1 MNDKEIE
8 TLMREALAIRNV
20 RSLIRWANIELDFL
34 ELDIKN
40 MKEDIAHIRE
50 DIEIY
55 KRSIQENK

>member
-20 RSLIRWANIELDFL
+20 RSLIKWANIELDFL

-40 MKEDIAHIRE
+40 MKEDMAHIRE

>member
-8 TLMREALAIRNV
+8 TLMREALAIRNA
-20 RSLIRWANIELDFL
+20 RSLIKWANIELDFL

-40 MKEDIAHIRE
+40 MKEDMAHIRE